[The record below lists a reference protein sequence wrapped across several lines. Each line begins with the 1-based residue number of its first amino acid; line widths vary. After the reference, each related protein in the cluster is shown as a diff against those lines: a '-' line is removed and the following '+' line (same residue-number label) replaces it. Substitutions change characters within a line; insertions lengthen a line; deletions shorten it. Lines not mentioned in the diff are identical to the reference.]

1 MFLGRITANTKR
13 RRERMKI
20 IELLNK
26 LANGDEDIPKRF
38 DFAGEEFNL
47 NNFGEYRDEDGD
59 NLFQSFCTDYSNLDD
74 EILIIDKPN
83 KIEKL
88 NCLDECEYSKTLLA
102 YKIDEIIDYINEGDK

>member
-1 MFLGRITANTKR
+1 
-13 RRERMKI
+13 MKI

-38 DFAGEEFNL
+38 NFVGEEFNL

-59 NLFQSFCTDYSNLDD
+59 SLFQSFCTDYSNLDD